1 LKIRVLESR
10 DVEAVVAVQSS
21 CAEIAQWTISDYNR
35 VASAEMA
42 GWIADE
48 AGEIGGF
55 LVARRVG
62 PDAEILN
69 FAVRQSERQKGI
81 GSALLAEAL
90 AWAKSF
96 HAQNALLE
104 VRASNI
110 SALDF
115 YRHRGFAVAGR
126 RPNYYSA
133 PIEDALLLT
142 VPLP

>member
-10 DVEAVVAVQSS
+10 DVEAVVAIQSECS
-21 CAEIAQWTISDYNR
+21 EIAQWTLSDYNR
-35 VASAEMA
+35 VASGEMG
-42 GWIADE
+42 GWVGDK
-48 AGEIGGF
+48 AGEIAGF

-62 PDAEILN
+62 PDAEVLN
-69 FAVRQSERQKGI
+69 FAVRRLERQKGI

-104 VRASNI
+104 VRVSNV

-142 VPLP
+142 APLF

>member
-1 LKIRVLESR
+1 MKIRVLESR
-10 DVEAVVAVQSS
+10 DVEAVVAVQSD

-35 VASAEMA
+35 VAGGEMIGWVAETT
-42 GWIADE
+42 
-48 AGEIGGF
+48 GEIAGF

-62 PDAEILN
+62 PDVEILN

-96 HAQNALLE
+96 CAQNALLE
-104 VRASNI
+104 VRVSNV

-115 YRHRGFAVAGR
+115 YRHHGFAVAGR

-142 VPLP
+142 APLS